1 VILYIDGRQ
10 TPRCDACGDVF
21 RPAELPPADNSDHA
35 VREMAKDAGW
45 LERPRVRETSSTW
58 EHACPACQ
66 REPAPEPDPLE
77 LSFDAAVKGRH
88 GCDPRDGGDIAG
100 GRIEPDSD
108 DRPLGRGF

>member
-1 VILYIDGRQ
+1 
-10 TPRCDACGDVF
+10 
-21 RPAELPPADNSDHA
+21 
-35 VREMAKDAGW
+35 
-45 LERPRVRETSSTW
+45 
-58 EHACPACQ
+58 
-66 REPAPEPDPLE
+66 LE